1 MRRTSLMVL
10 MALLSGTACLNEAEA
25 QSGFPLP
32 PAPTPQGVRVGQPA
46 TRNVSHPNW
55 HLPGRR
61 APNSH
66 HHHHGHHPNHKHVYP
81 YLGAPLYSSPKQD
94 IPQKIGGTLITNQA
108 FAPHEM
114 LYPHEYRS
122 MYGPFYYRV
131 KGNWIWTPFGMES
144 HDKWE
149 LMGTEVKVKYRPTY
163 SLGSLFIP
171 PR

>member
-1 MRRTSLMVL
+1 MRRTTFTVL
-10 MALLSGTACLNEAEA
+10 IALLTGTSWLTPIAA

-32 PAPTPQGVRVGQPA
+32 PAPTPQGVRVGQA
-46 TRNVSHPNW
+46 VTRNASHPTW
-55 HLPGRR
+55 HLPGRN
-61 APNSH
+61 ASPQPAIK
-66 HHHHGHHPNHKHVYP
+66 GYP
-81 YLGAPLYSSPKQD
+81 HFSGPLYPSPRQD
-94 IPQKIGGTLITNQA
+94 IPAQVGGTMITNQA

-114 LYPHEYRS
+114 LYPHQYRS

-149 LMGTEVKVKYRPTY
+149 LMGTEVKVKYRPTF